1 MVNLAKVYIWG
12 EYAGAVLWNESTGT
26 ATFEYEPSFA
36 KNGREPDITK

>member
-1 MVNLAKVYIWG
+1 MVNLAYIWG
-12 EYAGAVLWNESTGT
+12 EYAGAVLWNENIGT